1 MRQVLLYV
9 GQGKLRM
16 PDRLAEDGNLF
27 QWEVVDIR
35 DFDATALMAT
45 GNPGDLALAMLAGGG
60 DRQISK
66 ILKKAARLKGP
77 ARDRLLTQ
85 LLVLAGLRG
94 VVGQVQ
100 SEMESMGVV
109 IDITKNPFLL
119 KLHQDAL
126 KEGKALGEA
135 RGKALGE
142 ASGEA
147 KGEAKALSR
156 VLHRLLEDKFGPL
169 PKWAKDR
176 IAKSDAAQLD
186 RWVGKALKASGTSIE
201 GVIGKR

>member
-1 MRQVLLYV
+1 M
-9 GQGKLRM
+9 
-16 PDRLAEDGNLF
+16 
-27 QWEVVDIR
+27 R
-35 DFDATALMAT
+35 DFDAQALIAT
-45 GNPGDLALAMLAGGG
+45 GNPGDLALALLAGGG
-60 DRQISK
+60 DRQIRE

-77 ARDRLLTQ
+77 ARQRLLTQ

-142 ASGEA
+142 AKGEARGEA

-186 RWVGKALKASGTSIE
+186 RWVGKAFKASGTSIE